1 MTSRSNIPHKGDIV
15 INPKT
20 SRPIKVGGS
29 VWRKLVK
36 EGLLSGHYQDPK
48 ILGTYSSDND
58 WKIKQKILKQQLP
71 EEYVPSRGKGKYKN
85 KIVKR
90 VNPYESVKSK
100 ASRGAK
106 SLADQYDFNEDEL
119 RKMLMES
126 MSVST
131 KKKKPTYRTCSRLVS
146 SDDEGG
152 LADSSDDDD
161 DDDEDDE
168 DETDEESDF

>member
-1 MTSRSNIPHKGDIV
+1 MSSRSNIPHKGDIV

-36 EGLLSGHYQDPK
+36 EGLLSGHYKDPK
-48 ILGTYSSDND
+48 VLGEYTTDND

-71 EEYVPSRGKGKYKN
+71 EEYVPSRGKGKYKG

-90 VNPYESVKSK
+90 QNPYESVKSK
-100 ASRGAK
+100 AKKGAK
-106 SLADQYDFNEDEL
+106 TLADQYDDFDEDEL

-126 MSVST
+126 MSIGSK
-131 KKKKPTYRTCSRLVS
+131 KKKKPVYKSSPHLVS
-146 SDDEGG
+146 SSDE
-152 LADSSDDDD
+152 DE
-161 DDDEDDE
+161 DEDDE
-168 DETDEESDF
+168 TDSDF

>member
-1 MTSRSNIPHKGDIV
+1 MSSRSNIPHKGDIV

-36 EGLLSGHYQDPK
+36 EGLVSGHYQDPK
-48 ILGTYSSDND
+48 VLGEYTTEND

-71 EEYVPSRGKGKYKN
+71 EEYVPSRGKGKYKG

-100 ASRGAK
+100 ASKGARK
-106 SLADQYDFNEDEL
+106 LAQQYEDFDEDEL
-119 RKMLMES
+119 RKVLMES
-126 MSVST
+126 MSIGN
-131 KKKKPTYRTCSRLVS
+131 KKKKPTYRTCPQIVS
-146 SDDEGG
+146 SEE
-152 LADSSDDDD
+152 
-161 DDDEDDE
+161 DDDEYNESVDE
-168 DETDEESDF
+168 GDDETDSDF

>member
-1 MTSRSNIPHKGDIV
+1 MSSRNQIPHKGDIV

-36 EGLLSGHYQDPK
+36 EGLVSGHYQDPK
-48 ILGTYSSDND
+48 VLGEYTTEND

-71 EEYVPSRGKGKYKN
+71 EEYVPSRGKGKYKG

-100 ASRGAK
+100 ASKGARK
-106 SLADQYDFNEDEL
+106 LAQQYEDFDEDEL

-126 MSVST
+126 MSIGS
-131 KKKKPTYRTCSRLVS
+131 KKKKPMYKASPRLVS
-146 SDDEGG
+146 SDDDE
-152 LADSSDDDD
+152 D
-161 DDDEDDE
+161 DDDEYNESVDEDD
-168 DETDEESDF
+168 DETDSDF

>member
-1 MTSRSNIPHKGDIV
+1 MSSRNQIPHKGDIV

-48 ILGTYSSDND
+48 ILGEYTTEND
-58 WKIKQKILKQQLP
+58 WKIKQKILKKQLP
-71 EEYVPSRGKGKYKN
+71 QDYVPSRGKGKYKG

-100 ASRGAK
+100 ASKGARK
-106 SLADQYDFNEDEL
+106 LADQYHDFDEDEL

-126 MSVST
+126 MSIGN
-131 KKKKPTYRTCSRLVS
+131 KKKKPTYRTCPQIVS
-146 SDDEGG
+146 SEEDDDEYNE
-152 LADSSDDDD
+152 SV
-161 DDDEDDE
+161 DDEDDE
-168 DETDEESDF
+168 TDSDF